1 MKFKIGDRVVTDMSS
16 TMPTW
21 HYSKFH
27 GQKGTVSGI
36 DEAYVVVVLD
46 KTRKI
51 AYFYESELIK
61 L

>member
-1 MKFKIGDRVVTDMSS
+1 MKFKIGDRVVTNIID

-27 GQKGTVSGI
+27 GQEGTVSGI
-36 DEAYVVVVLD
+36 DGEYVVVVLD
-46 KTRKI
+46 RTRKI
-51 AYFYESELIK
+51 AYFFESELIK